1 MLIALL
7 CCACSHRPDSRHLEL
22 WTISLKPKYIPYM
35 ERVIKAFEAEHGVE
49 VDWIDLPQASILQ
62 KLMASIAGGVPP
74 DVVNL
79 TTASALTL
87 AHNGALA
94 DLSSCSH
101 LYKDRFYPNLW
112 EAASYN
118 GGVYA
123 VPWYLSTRVLIY
135 NKELLKRSGIRP
147 EELSDKETLAEV
159 SRRLKG
165 TDACGWIPVVRI
177 LDDWRMAGIKVHD
190 DKGRAL
196 FDTPEAAAC
205 LSRYANLYSDDL
217 VPKDF
222 LIEGYQGAI
231 ERYKQNGLAVLEAGP
246 QLLLKIKADAP
257 SVYEATGIAPLPLD
271 KAGIV
276 PASMMN
282 LVVPSSS
289 QHKKL
294 AAELAFYIANAKNQ
308 LDFAKEVPL
317 LPSACEA
324 AEDEFFRIGKGE
336 ALQDEAMRV
345 SVAQLPL
352 ARDCAL
358 SLPHASDLE
367 KVLKEA
373 VESCIYGK
381 MTAQEALHQAAAE
394 WNEILG
400 LS

>member
-7 CCACSHRPDSRHLEL
+7 CCACSHKSESRQLEF

-35 ERVIKAFEAEHGVE
+35 ERVIKAFEQERGIE

-87 AHNGALA
+87 AHSGALA
-94 DLSSCSH
+94 DLSSSAQV
-101 LYKDRFYPNLW
+101 YKDCYFPNLW

-135 NKELLKRSGIRP
+135 NRNLLQKAGVSP
-147 EELSDKETLAEV
+147 EYLTDKAALAEV

-165 TDACGWIPVVRI
+165 TGVCGWIPVVRI
-177 LDDWRMAGIKVHD
+177 LDDWRMAGIAVHD
-190 DKGRAL
+190 ECGRAL
-196 FDTPEAAAC
+196 FDTPEAASC
-205 LSRYANLYSDDL
+205 LSRYANLYRDEL

-289 QHKKL
+289 KHRQL
-294 AAELAFYIANAKNQ
+294 AMEFAFYMANAENQ

-324 AEDEFFRIGKGE
+324 TQDDFFRIGKGE

-345 SVAQLPL
+345 SIAQLPL

-358 SLPHASDLE
+358 SLPHAGDLE

-381 MTAQEALHQAAAE
+381 MTAQEALHRAAAE
-394 WNEILG
+394 WNGILG
-400 LS
+400 LT